1 MYFRDPQSFTPMV
14 GSDRSLSLWSDRQKT
29 LKDIAKFSVKD
40 ASVYCQY
47 EKFMEEI
54 GRLILCHKLSI

>member
-1 MYFRDPQSFTPMV
+1 MYFRDPQSFTPVV

-29 LKDIAKFSVKD
+29 LKDIGKFSERD

-54 GRLILCHKLSI
+54 GRLILCPNVNI